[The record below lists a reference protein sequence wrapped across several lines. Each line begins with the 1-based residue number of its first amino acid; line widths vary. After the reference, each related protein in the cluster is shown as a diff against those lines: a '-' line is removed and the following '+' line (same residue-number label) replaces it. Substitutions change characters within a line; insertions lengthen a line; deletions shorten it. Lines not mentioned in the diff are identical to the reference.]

1 MHPLP
6 LPQTSTANMLVLALR
21 LLLRNG
27 WSCLEGPS
35 QMVHAPA
42 MCLSPR
48 YCWHLVARS
57 CLEGPSQMLQASLI
71 AVHVAVLLALASLI
85 AELVAAPAS
94 LIAASWIPCRL
105 RSLLRSWMV
114 PAMFLEA
121 GPMVLELWMDLV
133 LLPQPLTANMLVLV
147 LELV

>member
-1 MHPLP
+1 MHPLH
-6 LPQTSTANMLVLALR
+6 LPQTSTAK
-21 LLLRNG
+21 
-27 WSCLEGPS
+27 GPS
-35 QMVHAPA
+35 QVVHAPA

-71 AVHVAVLLALASLI
+71 AVRVAVLLVRASLI

-94 LIAASWIPCRL
+94 LIAASLIPCRL

-114 PAMFLEA
+114 PAMFLE
-121 GPMVLELWMDLV
+121 
-133 LLPQPLTANMLVLV
+133 V
-147 LELV
+147 LELVLGLQVVLLRELVETVGHMQPMVVDPVRTWVLV